1 MCGDQIKAVEQKGVA
16 QNTVALMRWCGK
28 ELRGE
33 QNVQTATILFSSF
46 FPSYLWNISVFFL
59 HPVNLPP
66 PPLGNEWISKSSG
79 APAALL

>member
-16 QNTVALMRWCGK
+16 QNTVALMRWFGK

-46 FPSYLWNISVFFL
+46 FPLIFGIFL
-59 HPVNLPP
+59 F
-66 PPLGNEWISKSSG
+66 SSFTQ
-79 APAALL
+79 